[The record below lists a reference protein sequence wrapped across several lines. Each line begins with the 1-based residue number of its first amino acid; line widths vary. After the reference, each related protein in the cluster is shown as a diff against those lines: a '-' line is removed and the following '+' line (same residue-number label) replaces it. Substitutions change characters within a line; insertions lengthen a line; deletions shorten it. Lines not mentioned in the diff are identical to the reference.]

1 MDFGSASYGVNKIGV
16 ENYVTELNDVILTQ
30 VTPTITNISA
40 IDKAVHEGWSGKS
53 AEDFI
58 TSLEKGAGELS
69 QTLGELQKVFENQMN
84 NIMESLADFDNS
96 LFN

>member
-16 ENYVTELNDVILTQ
+16 ENYVTELNAVILTE
-30 VTPTITNISA
+30 VTPTIMDTDSVK
-40 IDKAVHEGWSGKS
+40 KAVDAGWKGQS
-53 AEDFI
+53 AEDFK
-58 TSLEKGAGELS
+58 TSLDKGAGELS